1 MSTESTPLLQN
12 AQNGY
17 STPNS
22 MLEVASDS
30 AIEQQLAPG
39 QDPPEK
45 SHLVFVRTKFLNLS
59 LG

>member
-12 AQNGY
+12 AQDGY
-17 STPNS
+17 STPNPIVERPS
-22 MLEVASDS
+22 NS
-30 AIEQQLAPG
+30 ATEQQLA
-39 QDPPEK
+39 QDPPGK